1 VLDLNANG
9 TRGAGDGKIDQAKE
23 VVLSLWGDAGR
34 AQRSAVANVLLAKF
48 VNGTKDDL
56 IGWDLAVD
64 VGKKI
69 TILSKWSNKGH
80 FFTAFSVYTRNKIFS
95 EYSSSELQR

>member
-1 VLDLNANG
+1 MGGQAVRIGWGSTFAAAQDALLVLDLNADG
-9 TRGAGDGKIDQAKE
+9 SRGAGGGRIDQAKE

-64 VGKKI
+64 VG
-69 TILSKWSNKGH
+69 
-80 FFTAFSVYTRNKIFS
+80 
-95 EYSSSELQR
+95 